1 MSSLQKY
8 LEGKIDFEGQK
19 LVERIAQYA
28 VMELAIFAFFL
39 GFLFQSIQMT
49 FTVFGVGVGLILAI
63 IIPPWPM
70 FNQHPVD
77 WLPSKSKETKEK
89 QQ

>member
-8 LEGKIDFEGQK
+8 FEGKIDFEGQK
-19 LVERIAQYA
+19 LVERIAHYA
-28 VMELAIFAFFL
+28 VVELAIFAFFL

-49 FTVFGVGVGLILAI
+49 FMVFGLGVSVVLAVVV
-63 IIPPWPM
+63 PPWPM
-70 FNQHPVD
+70 FNKHPVT
-77 WLPSKSKETKEK
+77 WLPPKETKEK

>member
-19 LVERIAQYA
+19 LVERISHYA

-49 FTVFGVGVGLILAI
+49 FMVFGVGVGVVLAI

-70 FNQHPVD
+70 FNQHPVT
-77 WLPSKSKETKEK
+77 WLPSKGTREK